1 MKNLS
6 YEKSLLDHQ
15 LGVWL
20 ARNKSISQ
28 DMEIRRTVTAT
39 LSVSIFSS
47 IPEPETNPPPRQ
59 IKEIQLKEGIHWAFF
74 DGAFQNNKAGAGIVI
89 QENQDQ
95 RIKASVG
102 LGSGS
107 NNFAELAALKLL
119 LCWLIQRNI
128 PTIQIFGDSLNVIK
142 WVNDHSVC
150 KNQSLKILLDEIQ
163 TLKLSFHCFSIC
175 HIYRELNDSADH
187 LSKEGLQ
194 QDMGSWKIEQVSHGQ
209 SSTRS
214 ATLSPAFLTVSFSA
228 YIYKTH
234 NYFLYNYF
242 YFCIIGF

>member
-1 MKNLS
+1 
-6 YEKSLLDHQ
+6 
-15 LGVWL
+15 
-20 ARNKSISQ
+20 
-28 DMEIRRTVTAT
+28 MEIRRTVTAT

-74 DGAFQNNKAGAGIVI
+74 HGAFQNNKAGAGIVI

-142 WVNDHSVC
+142 WVNGHSVC

-163 TLKLSFHCFSIC
+163 ALKLSFNCFSIC
-175 HIYRELNDSADH
+175 HIYMELNDSADH

-194 QDMGSWKIEQVSHGQ
+194 QDTGSWKIEQVAHGQ

-234 NYFLYNYF
+234 NYFLY
-242 YFCIIGF
+242 IITSTFVSSVFRRTEISAKIL